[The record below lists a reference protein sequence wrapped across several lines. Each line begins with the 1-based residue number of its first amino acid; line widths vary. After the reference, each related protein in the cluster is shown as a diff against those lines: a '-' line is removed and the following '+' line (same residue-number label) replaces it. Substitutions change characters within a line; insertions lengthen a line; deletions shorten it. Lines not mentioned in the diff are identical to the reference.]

1 MAKGDFLDRKIESFI
16 DVIERVFKLALQDTR
31 TLIIVLSISANIYL
45 IDKVISTNEK
55 MRDEVI
61 KEVRRQVVPQ
71 VKRETS
77 EQLGGISLKV
87 DTILNN
93 AKEVTEKLKSR

>member
-1 MAKGDFLDRKIESFI
+1 MVKFDLIDRKIESLI
-16 DVIERVFKLALQDTR
+16 DVKERVFKLALQDTR
-31 TLIIVLSISANIYL
+31 TLIIVLSISSNIYL

-93 AKEVTEKLKSR
+93 AREVTEKLKSR